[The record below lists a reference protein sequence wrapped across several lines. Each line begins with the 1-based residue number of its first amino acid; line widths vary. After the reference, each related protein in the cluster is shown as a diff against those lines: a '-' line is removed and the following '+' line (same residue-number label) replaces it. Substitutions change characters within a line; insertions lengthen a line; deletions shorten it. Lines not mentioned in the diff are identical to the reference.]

1 MLSTPVSGVA
11 TWNATVA
18 PGVAPCLLSPS
29 AVGRTP
35 QEHKGMG
42 APTTDPQSTD
52 LIFPVPTSRVSS
64 RPGTRI
70 PSIPASRKPKR
81 RKTEASSRIP
91 QISRR
96 TPNRKLII
104 IVPFRGCR
112 GPNGPVPAA
121 LPAAALRGHRR
132 GAAALLRQIFLVQCA
147 GHGELRVD
155 DVSDI
160 KVSRLTKQF
169 DCVVPLTAVIIDQ
182 PVDHVHAGK
191 PQGVD
196 QRPRAADRH
205 DLIVV
210 DEARPVDLFALDQI
224 YGKFDGE
231 GRLDRSTV
239 DLPVAL

>member
-11 TWNATVA
+11 TRNATVA

-81 RKTEASSRIP
+81 RKTEASSRIS
-91 QISRR
+91 QVCRR

-104 IVPFRGCR
+104 MVPFSQMSGAEWS
-112 GPNGPVPAA
+112 GPNRFFC
-121 LPAAALRGHRR
+121 AAAAPCADAAG
-132 GAAALLRQIFLVQCA
+132 GTAALLRQIFLVQCA

-155 DVSDI
+155 HVGDI

-169 DCVVPLTAVIIDQ
+169 DGVVLLEAIVSRKPG
-182 PVDHVHAGK
+182 DHVCAGEA
-191 PQGVD
+191 QGVD
-196 QRPRAADRH
+196 QRSRAADRH

-210 DEARPVDLFALDQI
+210 DQVRPVDLLALDQVH
-224 YGKFDGE
+224 GELDGE
-231 GRLDRSTV
+231 WR
-239 DLPVAL
+239 

>member
-11 TWNATVA
+11 TRNATVA
-18 PGVAPCLLSPS
+18 PGVAPCLRSPS

-81 RKTEASSRIP
+81 RKTEASSRIS
-91 QISRR
+91 QVCRR

-104 IVPFRGCR
+104 IVPFSKFSQTECSR
-112 GPNGPVPAA
+112 PNRFGQ
-121 LPAAALRGHRR
+121 RR
-132 GAAALLRQIFLVQCA
+132 RLAGAAAGAAVLLRQIFLVQCA

-155 DVSDI
+155 HVGDI

-169 DCVVPLTAVIIDQ
+169 
-182 PVDHVHAGK
+182 
-191 PQGVD
+191 
-196 QRPRAADRH
+196 
-205 DLIVV
+205 
-210 DEARPVDLFALDQI
+210 
-224 YGKFDGE
+224 
-231 GRLDRSTV
+231 
-239 DLPVAL
+239 